1 MNVRHFR
8 CRCPAGTGLYEHVA
22 RDPGVYDRLAGLRI
36 SGSSSGSLGQL
47 ILCIFSKVF
56 STASDKAV
64 REPGISVERTCDVF
78 GTLR

>member
-22 RDPGVYDRLAGLRI
+22 RDPGVYDRLDGLRLPWI
-36 SGSSSGSLGQL
+36 PVRSRRRL
-47 ILCIFSKVF
+47 IFRFFPKV
-56 STASDKAV
+56 SPTASDKAV